1 MFKSTFTNELGNTIA
16 ITVARTDAG
25 RIRVVMTGP
34 SSTCDHTYTRE
45 EAMQLLAGLF
55 AAV

>member
-25 RIRVVMTGP
+25 RIRVVMTGRRARATTP
-34 SSTCDHTYTRE
+34 TR
-45 EAMQLLAGLF
+45 ARKPCSCSRAF

>member
-16 ITVARTDAG
+16 IARTDAG